1 MDNVDMKFIN
11 EIGVLSK
18 GLCIIGINNLNNDNL
33 SEKKLKILSIT
44 DIKKIDETGEIKG
57 KYIDTSVLDKK
68 YKRDDCY
75 VQKNDIVISIF
86 PRNSS
91 DNVYYIE
98 NDLPEKCIYN
108 DTVFVL
114 RCDENIVNA
123 KYVYE
128 ILKSDFYTNKLA
140 DMAENCGRL
149 MKRLTMKELLEV
161 KIPILPISEQE
172 HLLEEIE
179 QAKLI
184 INKVNKKIN
193 DIAQCIDNK

>member
-1 MDNVDMKFIN
+1 MDNVEMKSIN

-18 GLCIIGINNLNNDNL
+18 GLCIIGLNNIKSDNL
-33 SEKKLKILSIT
+33 SKKKLKILSIT
-44 DIKKIDETGEIKG
+44 DIKKISETGKING

-68 YKRDDCY
+68 YKRDECF

-91 DNVYYIE
+91 DNVYYVE
-98 NDLPEKCIYN
+98 ESLPEECIYN

-114 RCDENIVNA
+114 RCNENIVNA

-140 DMAENCGRL
+140 DMAENGGRL
-149 MKRLTMKELLEV
+149 MKRLTMKELLYF
-161 KIPILPISEQE
+161 KIPIVPISKQEQ
-172 HLLEEIE
+172 LIEEFE

-184 INKVNKKIN
+184 MNKVNKKIN
-193 DIAQCIDNK
+193 DIAQYSE